1 MYFVAMKIRDG
12 DQTGLV
18 VTESAPKGVYR
29 VGQLLP
35 RRGAVQVRW
44 DTVDGARIVAEA
56 MFQWLMQLE
65 YLPSHAAR
73 TRAAIFGTEVLWGL
87 PCQGWSC
94 SASEVRDWYYR
105 LLSGPELRRR
115 MGGQGFQEVEA

>member
-65 YLPSHAAR
+65 YLPSHAA
-73 TRAAIFGTEVLWGL
+73 L